1 MATITTPP
9 LAPAPADPSRD
20 GVGEWRAGWRV
31 ALRLARRDV
40 RRHVGRSLLI
50 VLMVA
55 VPVLLLPAGHL
66 VGVAVGELVQAQ
78 LVQGPD
84 GGAMGLA
91 HPTAVELERE
101 ADVLG
106 GGERRDE
113 VEVLEDHTD
122 PAAAQGG

>member
-9 LAPAPADPSRD
+9 LATASAAPSRD

-55 VPVLLLPAGHL
+55 VPVLLL
-66 VGVAVGELVQAQ
+66 VGGNIVFSSQDL
-78 LVQGPD
+78 
-84 GGAMGLA
+84 
-91 HPTAVELERE
+91 TA
-101 ADVLG
+101 
-106 GGERRDE
+106 
-113 VEVLEDHTD
+113 
-122 PAAAQGG
+122 

>member
-50 VLMVA
+50 VIMVA
-55 VPVLLLPAGHL
+55 VPVLLL
-66 VGVAVGELVQAQ
+66 VGGNIVFSSQDLTAAERI
-78 LVQGPD
+78 PY
-84 GGAMGLA
+84 AMGQ
-91 HPTAVELERE
+91 TQAVATYSLRYQDSLLE
-101 ADVLG
+101 ADFDHV
-106 GGERRDE
+106 RRSPIDIIAR
-113 VEVLEDHTD
+113 L
-122 PAAAQGG
+122 PWC